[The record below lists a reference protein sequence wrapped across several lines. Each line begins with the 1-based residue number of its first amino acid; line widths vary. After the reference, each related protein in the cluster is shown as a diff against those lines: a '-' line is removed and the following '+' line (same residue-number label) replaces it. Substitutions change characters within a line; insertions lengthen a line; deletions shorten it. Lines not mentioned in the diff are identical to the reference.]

1 MITGKHIIGFEQI
14 AGGNSFFYAVNPA
27 TGSKSD
33 CRFYNVTT
41 EEIDYAV
48 TKAVSAFVVYRKK
61 SGEEKAAF
69 LECIAAE
76 ITALGDELINC
87 CTTETAL
94 PKARLEGERTRTI
107 NQAKLFA
114 ALLKEGS
121 WVDARIDTALPQRQ
135 PIARPDIRYMQI
147 ALGPVAVFGASNFPL
162 AFSVAGGDTV
172 AALAAGCPVICKA
185 HPAHPATAELVAKAI
200 QAAAIKT
207 NMPDGVF
214 SLLFADGIAAGSQ
227 LVKHPGIKAVAFT
240 GSFKAGKALFNTAA
254 AREEPIPVY
263 AEMGSINPVFVLPE
277 ALEKYSEKIATGF
290 SNSVTLG
297 VGQFCTN
304 PGMLIYIN
312 AGGQNNFDVE
322 LKNAFQNM
330 AGGVMLTH
338 NMYDSYNAGVANR
351 VANKEVTLLAQTVT
365 NTSGNTANP
374 VLLKTNF
381 TGLKNNLSLSE
392 ELFGPASLVV
402 EAISKNEM
410 IAIAENFSGHLTATI
425 HGTENDLID
434 YKDLLDILE
443 QKVGRIVINGFPTG
457 VEVCPAMVHGGPYP
471 ATTNARTTSV
481 GTASISRFTRP
492 VCYQDMLQ
500 QLLPDELK
508 NENKLKIRRLINGAS
523 TQTDVEI

>member
-1 MITGKHIIGFEQI
+1 MIEGKHIIGFEQI
-14 AGGNSFFYAVNPA
+14 AKGESCFYAVDPV
-27 TGSKSD
+27 TGNKLD
-33 CRFYNVTT
+33 HRFYNVTT
-41 EEIDYAV
+41 DEINYAIS
-48 TKAVSAFVVYRKK
+48 KAVSAFVLYRKK
-61 SGEEKAAF
+61 SGVEKAAF
-69 LECIAAE
+69 LECIADE
-76 ITALGDELINC
+76 IIALGDELINC
-87 CTTETAL
+87 CNAETAL

-121 WVDARIDTALPQRQ
+121 WVDARIDTALPHRQ

-147 ALGPVAVFGASNFPL
+147 ALGPVTVFGASNFPL
-162 AFSVAGGDTV
+162 AFSVAGGDTI

-214 SLLFADGIAAGSQ
+214 SLLFAEGISAGLQ
-227 LVKHPGIKAVAFT
+227 LVQHPGVKAVAFT
-240 GSFKAGKALFNTAA
+240 GSFKGGKALFDAAA

-277 ALEKYSEKIATGF
+277 ALEKYGEKIATGF

-304 PGMLIYIN
+304 PGMLVYKN
-312 AGGQNNFDVE
+312 AGKQNNFDDQ
-322 LKNAFQNM
+322 LKNAFQNTT
-330 AGGVMLTH
+330 GGVMLTQ
-338 NMYDSYNAGVANR
+338 NMYDNYNAGVANR
-351 VANKEVTLLAQTVT
+351 LTNKDVVLLVKSGTDAG
-365 NTSGNTANP
+365 GNTANP

-381 TGLKNNLSLSE
+381 IGLKNDLCLNE

-410 IAIAENFSGHLTATI
+410 MAIAENLSGHLTATI
-425 HGTENDLID
+425 HGTENDLIG

-457 VEVCPAMVHGGPYP
+457 VEVCTAMVHGGPYP
-471 ATTNARTTSV
+471 ATTDARSTSV
-481 GTASISRFTRP
+481 GTAAINRFTRP
-492 VCYQDMLQ
+492 VCYQDMFQ
-500 QLLPDELK
+500 HLLPEELK
-508 NENKLKIRRLINGAS
+508 NENKLNIWRQINGVQ
-523 TQTDVEI
+523 TQSDVEM

>member
-1 MITGKHIIGFEQI
+1 MIAGKHIIGLEQI
-14 AGGNSFFYAVNPA
+14 ASGNSFFYAVNPA
-27 TGSKSD
+27 TGNKLD
-33 CRFYNVTT
+33 HRFYNVTAD
-41 EEIDYAV
+41 EINYAV
-48 TKAVSAFVVYRKK
+48 SKAVNAFALYRKK
-61 SGEEKAAF
+61 TGVEKAAF
-69 LECIAAE
+69 LECIADE
-76 ITALGDELINC
+76 INALGDELINC
-87 CTTETAL
+87 CTAETAL
-94 PKARLEGERTRTI
+94 PKARLEGERARTI

-162 AFSVAGGDTV
+162 AFSVAGGDTI

-214 SLLFADGIAAGSQ
+214 SLLFAEGIEAGLQ

-240 GSFKAGKALFNTAA
+240 GSFKGGKALFDVAS

-263 AEMGSINPVFVLPE
+263 AEMGSVNPVFVLPE

-304 PGMLIYIN
+304 PGMLVYEN
-312 AGGQNNFDVE
+312 AGRQNNFDDQ

-330 AGGVMLTH
+330 AGGVMLTQH
-338 NMYDSYNAGVANR
+338 MYDTYNAGVTNR
-351 VANKEVTLLAQTVT
+351 VASKDVALLAKTVT
-365 NTSGNTANP
+365 GTSGNTADP

-381 TGLKNNLSLSE
+381 IGLKNNLSLSE

-410 IAIAENFSGHLTATI
+410 IAIAENLSGHLTATI
-425 HGTENDLID
+425 HGTENDLIG

-457 VEVCPAMVHGGPYP
+457 VEVCNAMVHGGPYP
-471 ATTNARTTSV
+471 ATTDARTTSV
-481 GTASISRFTRP
+481 GTAAISRFTRP
-492 VCYQDMLQ
+492 VCYHDMFQ
-500 QLLPDELK
+500 HLLPDELK
-508 NENKLKIRRLINGAS
+508 YENKLKIWRLINGAL
-523 TQTDVEI
+523 TQSDIEI